1 MEENKDLRKKK
12 LEKIYSVGIHKHK
25 GNKHI
30 KSDTYGEITWK
41 GVNQI
46 ISCLDLEETKDLV
59 FLDIGSG
66 HGKMVMHMALQTPIK
81 KSIGIE
87 LNKNRH
93 KEAVKLKSKVGSF
106 GDCEVQLIKGDI
118 LEHEDIIKEA
128 GIIYANIIMFD
139 YETMGKMIKMMNP
152 GTILF
157 VNKSYNFKSDKPR
170 KDIYTIKVDM
180 SWMEDNNHYICE
192 LTEDIMDDI
201 SFEKKI
207 VKLTQEEV
215 LDKFLN
221 DNEDIK
227 NNILATVFKEMNEG
241 RLKEEDMEKEI
252 ELLTKLAFV
261 KVQEKKENNE

>member
-1 MEENKDLRKKK
+1 
-12 LEKIYSVGIHKHK
+12 
-25 GNKHI
+25 
-30 KSDTYGEITWK
+30 
-41 GVNQI
+41 
-46 ISCLDLEETKDLV
+46 
-59 FLDIGSG
+59 
-66 HGKMVMHMALQTPIK
+66 MALQTPIK
-81 KSIGIE
+81 KSIGVE

-128 GIIYANIIMFD
+128 GIIYTNIIMFD

-170 KDIYTIKVDM
+170 NDIYTIKVDM

-192 LTEDIMDDI
+192 LTEDIIDDI

-252 ELLTKLAFV
+252 ELLSKLAFV

>member
-1 MEENKDLRKKK
+1 
-12 LEKIYSVGIHKHK
+12 
-25 GNKHI
+25 
-30 KSDTYGEITWK
+30 
-41 GVNQI
+41 
-46 ISCLDLEETKDLV
+46 
-59 FLDIGSG
+59 
-66 HGKMVMHMALQTPIK
+66 MALQTPIK

-93 KEAVKLKSKVGSF
+93 KEAIKLKSKVGSF

-157 VNKSYNFKSDKPR
+157 VNKSYSFKNDKKR
-170 KDIYTIKVDM
+170 NDIYTIKVDM
-180 SWMEDNNHYICE
+180 SWMKENNHYICE
-192 LTEDIMDDI
+192 LTEDIIDDI
-201 SFEKKI
+201 SFEKPI

-227 NNILATVFKEMNEG
+227 NNILVTIFKEINEG

-252 ELLTKLAFV
+252 ELLAKLAFV